1 MGTGPGLHLHLHL
14 HFPSTSR
21 LTRDSCMAHAFLL
34 EHCTIDFRLSSLGTP
49 VWPTAPDVIVS
60 KVLFQQHSKLTA
72 LYQNLVRTWK
82 LSKMVSEAKWSWH
95 IMWKC
100 HWVPQFTLHHQT
112 SPQTGCIHQLC
123 VPQVSQGTNHNS
135 ESNMKFS
142 KQCTTVKKI
151 TGLCKPF
158 TRELRKWAG
167 LNPALLKLN
176 TGRASSAN
184 RYHFCYNY

>member
-1 MGTGPGLHLHLHL
+1 MFITTSFCLALQNWKSETGNTHEQTDSYGAAVRLASSGVLVQLCITSSNWTHLQQ
-14 HFPSTSR
+14 SCSR
-21 LTRDSCMAHAFLL
+21 A
-34 EHCTIDFRLSSLGTP
+34 
-49 VWPTAPDVIVS
+49 
-60 KVLFQQHSKLTA
+60 
-72 LYQNLVRTWK
+72 
-82 LSKMVSEAKWSWH
+82 MVSEAKWSWH

-167 LNPALLKLN
+167 LNPASLKLN